1 MTTGTQPN
9 SFRRIFNSANNAHTE
24 ETMQSA
30 MQQNYGKSG
39 WLLKQG
45 GVIKSWH
52 KRWFVLR
59 GDQLL
64 YFTNTDESKQMGSIF
79 LPGNKVVEL
88 QMNPNEPERYPFEII
103 PGKNMAIKLNQHTN
117 GICTVY
123 FKGTRLFNML
133 KFIIPK

>member
-1 MTTGTQPN
+1 MTSVTHPN
-9 SFRRIFNSANNAHTE
+9 SFRRIFNSTNNAPTVE
-24 ETMQSA
+24 PVDSA
-30 MQQNYGKSG
+30 MQHNYSKSG

-88 QMNPNEPERYPFEII
+88 QMNPNEPDRYPFEIL
-103 PGKNMAIKLNQHTN
+103 PGTHTL
-117 GICTVY
+117 IA
-123 FKGTRLFNML
+123 M
-133 KFIIPK
+133 